1 MQQLTGLDAAFLALE
16 TANSTGHVGGVCILD
31 PKDAPVPLTLAR
43 LTEVLGDRLP
53 LVPVL
58 RRKLLNVPLGL
69 DQPYWVD
76 DPNFDIEYHIR
87 EVALP
92 RPGSEAQLTEQVSR
106 LHARPLDRSRPLW
119 EIYLITGLARR
130 RAAVYTKIHHSAID
144 GASGAELLTI
154 LLDLAPE
161 GRELPPRKPFT
172 PERPPGPAT
181 LTAMAAAKLA
191 WRPVQ
196 TVRFTNE
203 LVRVLPTLAPAL
215 STLVGGMLG
224 LNRGDGEVIP
234 TTPGRAP
241 ATPFNRPITPHRRLA
256 LRSVDLDSVKAV
268 KNAFGVSVN
277 DVVMAM
283 CAGALRRWLADHDA
297 LPDAPLIAMIPVSVR
312 DPASK
317 AAMGNKVSAMLAT
330 LPTNVADPGERV
342 GIVHA
347 ATQTAKSQQAAMP
360 QGLIDQVS
368 DFSPPALTARAARV
382 VFATGVLHRLPP
394 FNLCISNVPGPN
406 VPVYLCGAK
415 LLAHY
420 PVSVITD
427 GQGLN
432 ITLVGYLG
440 RLHFGLV
447 SCRELVPDIDVL
459 ADYLVDELDLLLKAA
474 SQLPANPRAPAG
486 LWPARGEL
494 AAAPWPGQQLRA
506 EIRDDVRAV
515 LPEGTAP
522 PDRVPPEMFAAAV
535 DEYLSCRRL
544 DMQSLARRLER
555 WPGHALPS
563 RGKP

>member
-16 TANSTGHVGGVCILD
+16 TTNSTGHVGGVCVLD
-31 PKDAPVPLTLAR
+31 PKDAPAPLTLAR
-43 LTEVLGDRLP
+43 LTQVLGERLP

-58 RRKLLNVPLGL
+58 RRKLLNVPFGL

-76 DPNFDIEYHIR
+76 DANFDIEYHIR
-87 EVALP
+87 EIALP
-92 RPGSEAQLTEQVSR
+92 RPGSDAQLTEQVAR

-119 EIYLITGLARR
+119 EIYLITGLAKR

-154 LLDLAPE
+154 LLDLTPE
-161 GRELPPRKPFT
+161 GRVVPPQAPFT
-172 PERPPGPAT
+172 PAPPPGPVA
-181 LTAMAAAKLA
+181 LAAMAAAKLA
-191 WRPVQ
+191 WRPVE

-203 LVRVLPTLAPAL
+203 LVRAVPTLAPAL

-241 ATPFNRPITPHRRLA
+241 MTPFNAQITPHRRLA
-256 LRSVDLDSVKAV
+256 LRSVDLDSVKTV

-283 CAGALRRWLADHDA
+283 SAGALRRWLGDHHA

-317 AAMGNKVSAMLAT
+317 AAMGNKVSAMLAA
-330 LPTNVADPGERV
+330 LPTNVADPGDRLQ
-342 GIVHA
+342 IVHA
-347 ATQTAKSQQAAMP
+347 ATKTAKAQQAVIP
-360 QGLIDQVS
+360 QGLVDQVS
-368 DFSPPALTARAARV
+368 DFAPPALTARAARV

-394 FNLCISNVPGPN
+394 FNVCISNVPGPN

-440 RLHFGLV
+440 QLHFGLV
-447 SCRELVPDIDVL
+447 SCRELIPDLDVL
-459 ADYLVDELDLLLKAA
+459 ADYLVEELDLLLKAA
-474 SQLPANPRAPAG
+474 SQRPAG
-486 LWPARGEL
+486 
-494 AAAPWPGQQLRA
+494 
-506 EIRDDVRAV
+506 
-515 LPEGTAP
+515 
-522 PDRVPPEMFAAAV
+522 
-535 DEYLSCRRL
+535 
-544 DMQSLARRLER
+544 
-555 WPGHALPS
+555 
-563 RGKP
+563 

>member
-16 TANSTGHVGGVCILD
+16 TANSTGHVGGVCVLD

-43 LTEVLGDRLP
+43 LPEVLGDRLP

-87 EVALP
+87 EIALP
-92 RPGSEAQLTEQVSR
+92 RPGSEAQLTEQVAR

-161 GRELPPRKPFT
+161 GRELPPREPFT
-172 PERPPGPAT
+172 PGRPPGPAT

-196 TVRFTNE
+196 TVRVTNE
-203 LVRVLPTLAPAL
+203 LVRFLPTLAPAL

-297 LPDAPLIAMIPVSVR
+297 LPDSPLIAMIPVSVR

-330 LPTNVADPGERV
+330 LPTNVSDPGERV

-347 ATQTAKSQQAAMP
+347 ATQIAKSQQAAMP

-447 SCRELVPDIDVL
+447 SCRELVPDLDVL

-474 SQLPANPRAPAG
+474 SQRPP
-486 LWPARGEL
+486 GEDGRQ
-494 AAAPWPGQQLRA
+494 PHSGQR
-506 EIRDDVRAV
+506 
-515 LPEGTAP
+515 TA
-522 PDRVPPEMFAAAV
+522 
-535 DEYLSCRRL
+535 S
-544 DMQSLARRLER
+544 
-555 WPGHALPS
+555 
-563 RGKP
+563 

>member
-31 PKDAPVPLTLAR
+31 PKDAPAPLTLTR
-43 LTEVLGDRLP
+43 LTEVLAERLP

-58 RRKLLNVPLGL
+58 RRRLLNVPLGL

-76 DPNFDIEYHIR
+76 DDNFDVEYHIR
-87 EVALP
+87 EIALP
-92 RPGSEAQLTEQVSR
+92 RPGSDAQLTEQVSR

-119 EIYLITGLARR
+119 EIYLITGLSRR

-154 LLDLAPE
+154 LLDLVPE
-161 GRELPPRKPFT
+161 GRDVPPAAPFR
-172 PERPPGPAT
+172 PGRPPGPAA
-181 LTAMAAAKLA
+181 LAALAAVRLA

-196 TVRFTNE
+196 TVKFTNE
-203 LVRVLPTLAPAL
+203 LVKVLPTVAPAV
-215 STLVGGMLG
+215 SNLVGGLLG
-224 LNRGDGEVIP
+224 LNRGDGEVIQ

-241 ATPFNRPITPHRRLA
+241 ATPFNRQITPHRRLA
-256 LRSVDLDSVKAV
+256 LRSVELDTVKAV

-312 DPASK
+312 DPNSK
-317 AAMGNKVSAMLAT
+317 TAMGNKVSAMLAS
-330 LPTNVADPGERV
+330 LPTNVAEPAERV
-342 GIVHA
+342 QVVHA
-347 ATQTAKSQQAAMP
+347 ATQTAKAQQAAIP
-360 QGLIDQVS
+360 QGLVDQVS
-368 DFSPPALTARAARV
+368 DFAPPALTARAARV

-440 RLHFGLV
+440 QLHFGLV
-447 SCRELVPDIDVL
+447 SCRELVPDLETL
-459 ADYLVDELDLLLKAA
+459 ASYLTEELEILAKAA
-474 SQLPANPRAPAG
+474 SERAAGQPAG
-486 LWPARGEL
+486 G
-494 AAAPWPGQQLRA
+494 
-506 EIRDDVRAV
+506 
-515 LPEGTAP
+515 
-522 PDRVPPEMFAAAV
+522 
-535 DEYLSCRRL
+535 
-544 DMQSLARRLER
+544 
-555 WPGHALPS
+555 
-563 RGKP
+563 

>member
-31 PKDAPVPLTLAR
+31 PKDAPAPLTLAR

-76 DPNFDIEYHIR
+76 DANFDIEYHIR
-87 EVALP
+87 EIALP
-92 RPGSEAQLTEQVSR
+92 RPGSDAQLTEQVAR

-130 RAAVYTKIHHSAID
+130 RAAVYTKIHHAAID

-154 LLDLAPE
+154 LLDLSPD
-161 GRELPPRKPFT
+161 GRELPASKPFR
-172 PERPPGPAT
+172 PARPPGPAA
-181 LTAMAAAKLA
+181 LAVLAAARLA

-196 TVRFTNE
+196 TVRITNE
-203 LVRVLPTLAPAL
+203 LVRVLPTLAPAFGA
-215 STLVGGMLG
+215 LVGGMLG

-241 ATPFNRPITPHRRLA
+241 VTPFNRPITPHRRLA
-256 LRSVDLDSVKAV
+256 LRSVDLDSVKIV

-283 CAGALRRWLADHDA
+283 CAGALRRWLTDHGA
-297 LPDAPLIAMIPVSVR
+297 LPAAPLIAMIPVSVR

-317 AAMGNKVSAMLAT
+317 GTLGNKVSAMLAT
-330 LPTNVADPGERV
+330 LPTNVADPGQRLE
-342 GIVHA
+342 IVHA
-347 ATQTAKSQQAAMP
+347 ATKTAKAQQAVIP
-360 QGLIDQVS
+360 QGLVDQVS
-368 DFSPPALTARAARV
+368 DFALPALTARAARV

-406 VPVYLCGAK
+406 VPVYLCGAR

-447 SCRELVPDIDVL
+447 SCRELVPDIEAL
-459 ADYLVDELDLLLKAA
+459 ADYLVEELELLLKAVSQRAA
-474 SQLPANPRAPAG
+474 S
-486 LWPARGEL
+486 
-494 AAAPWPGQQLRA
+494 
-506 EIRDDVRAV
+506 
-515 LPEGTAP
+515 
-522 PDRVPPEMFAAAV
+522 
-535 DEYLSCRRL
+535 
-544 DMQSLARRLER
+544 
-555 WPGHALPS
+555 
-563 RGKP
+563 